1 MISLA
6 EALALYP
13 LHVRPLRT
21 QPTPLQAALGHV
33 LRAPAQARCDL
44 PRFSQSALDG
54 YVLTNDDAASPGTL
68 IITDTIAA
76 GDTGELKPLQNGECQ
91 RILTGARVPPN
102 AGAVIGQENTT
113 VADGRMT
120 FSEAL
125 RPGANIRWQGEEL
138 RENTTIGKTGQRLTP
153 GHLASLSAAG
163 ISEVMVTRMPRIRV
177 LVSGDEV
184 KTAGTP
190 LLDGQIWDANGPL
203 ALAWLHAQG
212 YEAELRYISDSREA
226 VADALNAA
234 LEEVDLIITTG
245 GVSVGDKD
253 YIIPVAESL
262 GVARVFWKVA
272 QKPGKPLYFAQ
283 RGDRTLIG
291 LPGNPGAVLIGLT
304 LHVRAVLDVME
315 GAATPGAAF
324 FPAALMHEV
333 KADAKRDC
341 LHRMRLAFSEEGH
354 AQLQPLPHQDSHMLS
369 NLASADVLVHL
380 PAQALSHAKGSV
392 VRWTRL

>member
-6 EALALYP
+6 EAFALYP

-21 QPTPLQAALGHV
+21 QPTPLPAALGHV
-33 LRAPAQARCDL
+33 LRAPTQARCDL

-54 YVLTNDDAASPGTL
+54 YVLTNDDAATPSTL
-68 IITDTIAA
+68 TITDSIAA
-76 GDTGELKPLQNGECQ
+76 GDTGELRPLQNGECQ

-102 AGAVIGQENTT
+102 AGVVIGQEHVS
-113 VADGRMT
+113 VADSRMT
-120 FSEAL
+120 FNQAL
-125 RPGANIRWQGEEL
+125 KPGANIRWQGEEL

-163 ISEVMVTRMPRIRV
+163 INEVVVTRMPRIRV

-203 ALAWLHAQG
+203 ALAWLHEQG
-212 YEAELRYISDSREA
+212 YEADLQYIGDTREA
-226 VADALNAA
+226 VADALTAA
-234 LEEVDLIITTG
+234 LAEVDLIITTG

-262 GVARVFWKVA
+262 GVERMFWRVA
-272 QKPGKPLYFAQ
+272 QKPGKPLYFGQ
-283 RGDRTLIG
+283 RGDRTLMG
-291 LPGNPGAVLIGLT
+291 LPGNPGAVLIGLA

-315 GAATPGAAF
+315 GAATPGAVF
-324 FPAALMHEV
+324 YSGVLTQDV
-333 KADAKRDC
+333 QADAKRDC
-341 LHRMRLAFSEEGH
+341 LHRMHLEFSDDGR
-354 AQLQPLPHQDSHMLS
+354 AQLQSLPNQDSHMLS
-369 NLASADVLVHL
+369 NLAKADVLVHL
-380 PAQALSHAKGSV
+380 PAKAEAYAAGSI